1 MKHYRCKERFALDRY
16 ADDGGFV
23 PGMPMIIEEG
33 MEFTHDPHDYLFI
46 ARPPAVH
53 LEAVHDDLW
62 IEIHPD
68 TMALH
73 FEEVAPCK
81 S

>member
-1 MKHYRCKERFALDRY
+1 MKRYRCKERFALDRY
-16 ADDGGFV
+16 AEDGRYI

-33 MEFTHDPHDYLFI
+33 MEFNLRNYLFI
-46 ARPPAVH
+46 AKPPAVH

-68 TMALH
+68 TLALH
-73 FEEVAPCK
+73 FEEVAP
-81 S
+81 